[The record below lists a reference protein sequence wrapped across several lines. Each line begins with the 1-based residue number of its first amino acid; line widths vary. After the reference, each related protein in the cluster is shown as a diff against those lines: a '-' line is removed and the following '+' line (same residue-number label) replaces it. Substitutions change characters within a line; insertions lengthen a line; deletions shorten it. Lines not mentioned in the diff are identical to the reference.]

1 MKKTFI
7 IALKIGLGI
16 LALLMTLGNNCVTSG
31 NVVIM
36 IDDLPDLVGQTDV
49 NFNPRLAD
57 LNSPD
62 VKDWKDHKDQL
73 NSVDDIGFACKITNH
88 KPSVATGQIWISKEK
103 YSSPD
108 EMMAD
113 TANAV
118 KVLDGIAIPAAKD
131 TIPGVRSIEWNESA
145 DFLSNFDGAKTIIY
159 AKKKFYLYFMVKQ
172 TPFHIDVEDIII
184 FLSCNGRP

>member
-88 KPSVATGQIWISKEK
+88 TPSIATGQIWISDAKTL
-103 YSSPD
+103 YSSPG
-108 EMMAD
+108 EV
-113 TANAV
+113 TAHAV
-118 KVLDGIAIPAAKD
+118 KILDGIAIAAGG
-131 TIPGVRSIEWNESA
+131 TRSIEWKESA
-145 DFLSNFDGAKTIIY
+145 DFLSNFNEAKRIIY
-159 AKKKFYLYFMVKQ
+159 TEKFYLYFMVEE
-172 TPFHIDVEDIII
+172 TPFHIDVKDIVL
-184 FLSCNGRP
+184 FLSCNGSP